1 MAEVIFIVNFDRF
14 EFFLKKFIHLF
25 FFNQNS

>member
-14 EFFLKKFIHLF
+14 EFILKKFIRLF